1 MQDFL
6 EGCNLN
12 IGALIGVRATTRNL
26 VFGGFEHLRGLITVI
41 WLWRN
46 EHDDTRMQNAVFN
59 VGRKM

>member
-1 MQDFL
+1 M
-6 EGCNLN
+6 N